1 MEIWPIKLRSI
12 KKLKVNV
19 ISTFLVLLLE
29 RGGGG
34 FNDLMNQNWKIKVRV
49 SGCNMT
55 SCSYKVW

>member
-34 FNDLMNQNWKIKVRV
+34 GVQWPHESKFENQIEGLRF
-49 SGCNMT
+49 
-55 SCSYKVW
+55 

>member
-34 FNDLMNQNWKIKVRV
+34 QWPHESKLENQSEGFRL
-49 SGCNMT
+49 
-55 SCSYKVW
+55 

>member
-34 FNDLMNQNWKIKVRV
+34 
-49 SGCNMT
+49 GG
-55 SCSYKVW
+55 

>member
-34 FNDLMNQNWKIKVRV
+34 VQWPHESKLENQSEGFRL
-49 SGCNMT
+49 
-55 SCSYKVW
+55 